1 MLSKNLYAG
10 NIYTL
15 DIGKLRLFLLLD
27 SFTKSET
34 YIDDQ
39 SSWSNGNN
47 LDPTKVEGIK
57 S

>member
-1 MLSKNLYAG
+1 MLLGNLYAG

-39 SSWSNGNN
+39 SSWWDGNN

>member
-1 MLSKNLYAG
+1 MLSKNVYAR

-39 SSWSNGNN
+39 SSWSDGNN